1 MASKV
6 SDRTLDKILF
16 YLTEKLSY
24 NTIHKKLNEW
34 KKESQNTKKHFELE
48 KNDENDRMHFRPT
61 SWPRKSS
68 WGDAS
73 AKRLKKLKVLAQTLS
88 HNFIHGKPF

>member
-1 MASKV
+1 MAPKV
-6 SDRTLDKILF
+6 SDRTLDKILL

-48 KNDENDRMHFRPT
+48 KTTKKTECT
-61 SWPRKSS
+61 SDQLLGLEKALEVTHLP
-68 WGDAS
+68 S
-73 AKRLKKLKVLAQTLS
+73 AWK
-88 HNFIHGKPF
+88 N